1 MFLDVVV
8 LREIE
13 EEDSLWRQKSA
24 KRGSTATDANQSHSA
39 ANESKNERT
48 ESVSDRNVDATGDT
62 SQDRGG
68 RINRFY

>member
-1 MFLDVVV
+1 MLLGGLV

-24 KRGSTATDANQSHSA
+24 NNNNATVTDASQSQPT
-39 ANESKNERT
+39 ANESKDKRT
-48 ESVSDRNVDATGDT
+48 ESVSVHNSNDT
-62 SQDRGG
+62 SKDRGG